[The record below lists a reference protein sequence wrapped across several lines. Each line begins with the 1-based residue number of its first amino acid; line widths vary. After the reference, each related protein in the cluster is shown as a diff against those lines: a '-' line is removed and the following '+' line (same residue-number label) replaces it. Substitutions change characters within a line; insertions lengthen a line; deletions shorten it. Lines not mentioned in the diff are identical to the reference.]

1 MSDNIRKTALVT
13 GASRGIG
20 RAVAVRLAK
29 SGYNVV
35 VNYSGNDV
43 AADETVSLCKKEN
56 VDSIA
61 IKTNVADFAEVDN
74 MIKTVMDRFGRIDC
88 LVNNAGITKDKLI
101 LGMKEED
108 FDDVIAINL
117 KGVFNTI
124 KMVTPIMLK
133 QKSGNIVNITSI
145 TGLCGNAGQ
154 VNYAAAKAGV
164 IGITK
169 TVAKELAA
177 KNIRCNAVAPGFT
190 KTDMTA
196 KMKDDVFAKATE
208 AIPLKRAGEPED
220 VANLV
225 NFLAGDESSYITG
238 EVIKVDGGLYM

>member
-1 MSDNIRKTALVT
+1 MSDNIGKTAIVT

-20 RAVAVRLAK
+20 RAIAIRLAK
-29 SGYNVV
+29 SGYNIA
-35 VNYSGNDV
+35 VNYGGNDE
-43 AADETVSLCKKEN
+43 AANETVSLCKNEN

-61 IKTNVADFAEVDN
+61 IKTDVSNFDEVDN
-74 MIKTVMDRFGRIDC
+74 MIQTVINKFGRIDC

-101 LGMKEED
+101 LGMKEDD

-154 VNYAAAKAGV
+154 VNYAASKAGV

-169 TVAKELAA
+169 TVAKELAG
-177 KNIRCNAVAPGFT
+177 KNIRCNAVAPGYT

-196 KMKDDVFAKATE
+196 KIREDIFEKAIE
-208 AIPLKRAGEPED
+208 MIPLKRAGEPED

-225 NFLAGDESSYITG
+225 NFLASDESSYITG
-238 EVIKVDGGLYM
+238 QVINVDGGLYM

>member
-20 RAVAVRLAK
+20 RAIAIRLAK
-29 SGYNVV
+29 SGYNIA
-35 VNYSGNDV
+35 VNYGGNDE
-43 AADETVSLCKKEN
+43 AANETVSLCKNEN

-61 IKTNVADFAEVDN
+61 IKTDVSNFDEVDN
-74 MIKTVMDRFGRIDC
+74 MIKTVIDKFGRIDC

-124 KMVTPIMLK
+124 KKVTPIMLK
-133 QKSGNIVNITSI
+133 QKYGNIVNITSI

-154 VNYAAAKAGV
+154 VNYAASKAGV

-169 TVAKELAA
+169 TVAKELAG
-177 KNIRCNAVAPGFT
+177 KNIRCNAVAPGYT

-196 KMKDDVFAKATE
+196 KIREDIFEKAIE
-208 AIPLKRAGEPED
+208 MIPLKRAGEPED

>member
-1 MSDNIRKTALVT
+1 MSDNIGKTAIVT

-20 RAVAVRLAK
+20 RAIAIRLAK
-29 SGYNVV
+29 SGYNIA
-35 VNYSGNDV
+35 VNYGGNDE
-43 AADETVSLCKKEN
+43 AANETVSLCKNEN

-61 IKTNVADFAEVDN
+61 IKTDVSNFDEVDN
-74 MIKTVMDRFGRIDC
+74 MIKTVIDKFGRIDC

-154 VNYAAAKAGV
+154 VNYAASKAGV

-169 TVAKELAA
+169 TVAKELAG
-177 KNIRCNAVAPGFT
+177 KNIRCNAVAPGYT

-196 KMKDDVFAKATE
+196 KIREDIFEKAIE
-208 AIPLKRAGEPED
+208 MIPLKRAGEPED

-225 NFLAGDESSYITG
+225 NFLASDESSYITG
-238 EVIKVDGGLYM
+238 QVINVDGGLYM

>member
-1 MSDNIRKTALVT
+1 MSDNIGKTAIVT

-20 RAVAVRLAK
+20 RAIAIRLAK
-29 SGYNVV
+29 SGYNIA
-35 VNYSGNDV
+35 VNYGGNDE
-43 AADETVSLCKKEN
+43 AANETVSLCKNEN

-61 IKTNVADFAEVDN
+61 IKTDVSNFDEVDN
-74 MIKTVMDRFGRIDC
+74 MIKTVIDKFGRIDC

-124 KMVTPIMLK
+124 KKVTPIMLK
-133 QKSGNIVNITSI
+133 QKYGNIVNITSI

-154 VNYAAAKAGV
+154 VNYAASKAGV

-169 TVAKELAA
+169 TVAKELAG
-177 KNIRCNAVAPGFT
+177 KNIRCNAVAPGYT

-196 KMKDDVFAKATE
+196 KIREDIFEKAIE
-208 AIPLKRAGEPED
+208 MIPLKRAGEPED

-238 EVIKVDGGLYM
+238 QVINVDGGLLM